1 MKENSIEEDIKI
13 IKSLDTL
20 DDIELKNAIEH
31 ILSAYKRALK
41 ENERYQK
48 SDYETICL
56 ENNELREI
64 TDRIQSEYNDL
75 LKDNFKLKDELE
87 TKRKEY
93 QETYKDVREELKELR
108 KDNEELKKDRN
119 NNYQMIAL
127 AQNEAL
133 EYMQGYEDGKKLRR
147 SAVANIIENQQYYII
162 KKQMEKYEEHIKR
175 LQKENE
181 ELKDTNC
188 LVKRYFKL
196 KDTNTYLQKENDEL
210 KKQRNIEPILINNKM
225 YFIDNEI
232 YNELL
237 EDIKSNYTSVQK
249 VKDKIEKLNDESHAE
264 ELEDIMNRKNYTIT
278 ELVQYVLQELLEG
291 RK

>member
-1 MKENSIEEDIKI
+1 MKENSREEDIKI
-13 IKSLDTL
+13 VENYLANSAINETDSNFFKNGGWETVDLEIPKSMQ
-20 DDIELKNAIEH
+20 H
-31 ILSAYKRALK
+31 ILSDYKRVL
-41 ENERYQK
+41 
-48 SDYETICL
+48 
-56 ENNELREI
+56 
-64 TDRIQSEYNDL
+64 
-75 LKDNFKLKDELE
+75 
-87 TKRKEY
+87 
-93 QETYKDVREELKELR
+93 
-108 KDNEELKKDRN
+108 
-119 NNYQMIAL
+119 
-127 AQNEAL
+127 
-133 EYMQGYEDGKKLRR
+133 
-147 SAVANIIENQQYYII
+147 
-162 KKQMEKYEEHIKR
+162 
-175 LQKENE
+175 KENE

>member
-1 MKENSIEEDIKI
+1 MNEE
-13 IKSLDTL
+13 
-20 DDIELKNAIEH
+20 EEQAIE
-31 ILSAYKRALK
+31 RLK
-41 ENERYQK
+41 EIEVNTY
-48 SDYETICL
+48 
-56 ENNELREI
+56 
-64 TDRIQSEYNDL
+64 SE
-75 LKDNFKLKDELE
+75 
-87 TKRKEY
+87 
-93 QETYKDVREELKELR
+93 
-108 KDNEELKKDRN
+108 
-119 NNYQMIAL
+119 
-127 AQNEAL
+127 
-133 EYMQGYEDGKKLRR
+133 GKARAIDTVL
-147 SAVANIIENQQYYII
+147 NLIE
-162 KKQMEKYEEHIKR
+162 K

-249 VKDKIEKLNDESHAE
+249 VKDKIEEMQKEYNKLDKQVDEYINDENKDLAKYYENKEKISIMQTLSYFINTLK
-264 ELEDIMNRKNYTIT
+264 ELI
-278 ELVQYVLQELLEG
+278 EG

>member
-1 MKENSIEEDIKI
+1 MENSIEEDIEIALDKFSNNKDI
-13 IKSLDTL
+13 GSAIFIVEKFVLGNYILRGGRTNIVKNSLRY
-20 DDIELKNAIEH
+20 
-31 ILSAYKRALK
+31 ILSDYKRVL
-41 ENERYQK
+41 
-48 SDYETICL
+48 
-56 ENNELREI
+56 
-64 TDRIQSEYNDL
+64 
-75 LKDNFKLKDELE
+75 
-87 TKRKEY
+87 
-93 QETYKDVREELKELR
+93 
-108 KDNEELKKDRN
+108 
-119 NNYQMIAL
+119 
-127 AQNEAL
+127 
-133 EYMQGYEDGKKLRR
+133 
-147 SAVANIIENQQYYII
+147 
-162 KKQMEKYEEHIKR
+162 
-175 LQKENE
+175 KENE